1 VDCAAKRCSTAAL
14 SRALPGSQNS
24 RNLNDV
30 HDWMKHLHC
39 FLCTDSILLQVS
51 SLRVLWLFVS
61 VAMASSQQEL
71 VDALKW
77 IEDRIRTLD
86 INALIEDDEAYTL
99 VKATFS
105 SLGTICRYAKRQ
117 TSTQTRSGTAASG
130 SVAGTANHT
139 SDATSSHGTWRM
151 PLRSQPRVQVA
162 SPPPAPVQVASPPP
176 APVQVASPP
185 PAPVQV
191 ASPPP
196 APVAVERCVW
206 VTPKGRCR
214 VSVCRNSRTAN
225 PDGLHCITHLRMLQQ
240 ATSSRR
246 V

>member
-1 VDCAAKRCSTAAL
+1 
-14 SRALPGSQNS
+14 
-24 RNLNDV
+24 
-30 HDWMKHLHC
+30 MKHLHC

-176 APVQVASPP
+176 APV
-185 PAPVQV
+185 
-191 ASPPP
+191 
-196 APVAVERCVW
+196 AVERCVW